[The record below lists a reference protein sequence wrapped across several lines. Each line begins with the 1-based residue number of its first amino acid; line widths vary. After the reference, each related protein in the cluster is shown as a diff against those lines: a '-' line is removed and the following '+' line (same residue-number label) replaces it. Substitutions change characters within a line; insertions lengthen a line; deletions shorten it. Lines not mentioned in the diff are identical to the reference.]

1 MAGNGA
7 HCGSFE
13 LCQSSG
19 HFCEVT
25 MTQQNI
31 FSALAPSS
39 GGALAPVTMSSREI
53 AELVESN
60 HADVRRSIERLAA
73 TVDGKGNPKTPVI
86 TLPPLAEVS
95 NSGPGPKTI
104 SVYHL
109 CKRDS
114 LIVVAQLCPEFTAR
128 IIDRWQELEAA
139 VNNPVTP
146 RVTSPYPPM
155 LIETLAAAVDRGL
168 MSKRS
173 AVARLDAL
181 LGVTLPRRAP
191 RAEPTPAQ
199 LPLELAAPAPVPT
212 PKPKPAPAPFPKII
226 IKNAPFGGVE
236 DLKFILSEVGEYV
249 VGGLSEAG
257 EYVVGGEPVLRA
269 AMRARGLIGETG
281 APTTKGRGLVSR
293 KSNRGYHWR
302 LGELFRFLGAIR

>member
-31 FSALAPSS
+31 FSALVPSS
-39 GGALAPVTMSSREI
+39 VGALAPVTMSSREI
-53 AELVESN
+53 AELVGKQHSN
-60 HADVRRSIERLAA
+60 IKISAERLAEKGVIGTLA
-73 TVDGKGNPKTPVI
+73 TQGFTHNGN
-86 TLPPLAEVS
+86 
-95 NSGPGPKTI
+95 
-104 SVYHL
+104 VYTEYML
-109 CKRDS
+109 NKRDS
-114 LIVVAQLCPEFTAR
+114 LIVVAQNCPEFTAR

-181 LGVTLPRRAP
+181 LGIALPRRAP
-191 RAEPTPAQ
+191 RAEPAPVQ
-199 LPLELAAPAPVPT
+199 LPLELVATASAPVPAPAPAPVPT
-212 PKPKPAPAPFPKII
+212 PKPKPKPTPAPKVT
-226 IKNAPFGGVE
+226 IKAAPFDGFDG
-236 DLKFILSEVGEYV
+236 LNFILA
-249 VGGLSEAG
+249 EAG
-257 EYVVGGEPVLRA
+257 DYVVGGEPALLA
-269 AMRARGLIGETG
+269 AMKAHGLVGETG
-281 APTTKGRGLVSR
+281 VPTTKGRGLVSR

-302 LGELFRFLGAIR
+302 LGELFRFLGATR

>member
-19 HFCEVT
+19 HFCGVT

-31 FSALAPSS
+31 FSALVPSS
-39 GGALAPVTMSSREI
+39 VGALAPVTMSSREI
-53 AELVESN
+53 AELVGKQHSN
-60 HADVRRSIERLAA
+60 IKISAERLAEKGVIGTLA
-73 TVDGKGNPKTPVI
+73 TQGFTHNGN
-86 TLPPLAEVS
+86 
-95 NSGPGPKTI
+95 
-104 SVYHL
+104 VYTEYML
-109 CKRDS
+109 NKRDS
-114 LIVVAQLCPEFTAR
+114 LIVVAQNCPEFTAR

-181 LGVTLPRRAP
+181 LGIALPRRAP
-191 RAEPTPAQ
+191 RAEPTPVQ
-199 LPLELAAPAPVPT
+199 LPLELVATASAPVPAPAPAPVPT
-212 PKPKPAPAPFPKII
+212 PKPKPKPTPAPKVT
-226 IKNAPFGGVE
+226 IKAAPFDGFDG
-236 DLKFILSEVGEYV
+236 LNFILA
-249 VGGLSEAG
+249 EAG
-257 EYVVGGEPVLRA
+257 DYVVGGEPALLV
-269 AMRARGLIGETG
+269 AMKARGLVGETG
-281 APTTKGRGLVSR
+281 VPTAKGRGLVFR
-293 KSNRGYHWR
+293 KGNRGYHWR
-302 LGELFRFLGAIR
+302 LGELFRFLGATR

>member
-1 MAGNGA
+1 
-7 HCGSFE
+7 
-13 LCQSSG
+13 
-19 HFCEVT
+19 

-104 SVYHL
+104 SVYLL

-139 VNNPVTP
+139 VSAPVTP
-146 RVTSPYPPM
+146 RVTEDP
-155 LIETLAAAVDRGL
+155 
-168 MSKRS
+168 
-173 AVARLDAL
+173 AVARLAALRASGLLSAAAGEVAAFRL
-181 LGVTLPRRAP
+181 LGLRPPKVMMDAIRPVVMV
-191 RAEPTPAQ
+191 EPALAQ
-199 LPLELAAPAPVPT
+199 LSLELVATAPAPAPT
-212 PKPKPAPAPFPKII
+212 QKPKPKPAPAPKVTV
-226 IKNAPFGGVE
+226 KDVPFDGFEG
-236 DLKFILSEVGEYV
+236 LNFILA
-249 VGGLSEAG
+249 EAG
-257 EYVVGGEPVLRA
+257 DYVVGGEPALLA
-269 AMRARGLIGETG
+269 AMKAHGLVGETG
-281 APTTKGRGLVSR
+281 VPTAKGRGLVFR
-293 KSNRGYHWR
+293 KGNRGYHWR
-302 LGELFRFLGAIR
+302 LADLFRHLGAIR

>member
-1 MAGNGA
+1 
-7 HCGSFE
+7 
-13 LCQSSG
+13 
-19 HFCEVT
+19 
-25 MTQQNI
+25 
-31 FSALAPSS
+31 
-39 GGALAPVTMSSREI
+39 MSSREI

-155 LIETLAAAVDRGL
+155 IIETLAAAVDRGL

-181 LGVTLPRRAP
+181 LGIALPRRAP
-191 RAEPTPAQ
+191 RAEPAPVQ
-199 LPLELAAPAPVPT
+199 PPLELVATASAPVPAPAPAPVPT
-212 PKPKPAPAPFPKII
+212 PKPKPKPTPAPKVT
-226 IKNAPFGGVE
+226 IKAAPFDGFDG
-236 DLKFILSEVGEYV
+236 LNFILA
-249 VGGLSEAG
+249 EAG
-257 EYVVGGEPVLRA
+257 DYVVGGEPALLA
-269 AMRARGLIGETG
+269 AMKAHGLVGETG
-281 APTTKGRGLVSR
+281 VPTTKGRGLVSR

-302 LGELFRFLGAIR
+302 LADLFRFLGAIR

>member
-31 FSALAPSS
+31 FSALVPSS
-39 GGALAPVTMSSREI
+39 VGALAPVTMSSREI
-53 AELVESN
+53 AELTGKN
-60 HADVRRSIERLAA
+60 HADVLRDIRNMLEVLKKDASIFAGIYKDAYGRDKACFNL
-73 TVDGKGNPKTPVI
+73 PKRE
-86 TLPPLAEVS
+86 TLILVS
-95 NSGPGPKTI
+95 GYSTE
-104 SVYHL
+104 L
-109 CKRDS
+109 R
-114 LIVVAQLCPEFTAR
+114 AR

-181 LGVTLPRRAP
+181 LGIALPRRAP
-191 RAEPTPAQ
+191 RAEPTPVQ
-199 LPLELAAPAPVPT
+199 LPLELVATASAPVPAPAPAPVPT
-212 PKPKPAPAPFPKII
+212 PKPKPKPTPAPKVT
-226 IKNAPFGGVE
+226 IKAAPFDGFDG
-236 DLKFILSEVGEYV
+236 LNFILA
-249 VGGLSEAG
+249 EAG
-257 EYVVGGEPVLRA
+257 DYVVGGEPALLA
-269 AMRARGLIGETG
+269 AMKAHGLVGETG
-281 APTTKGRGLVSR
+281 VPTAKGRGLVFR
-293 KSNRGYHWR
+293 KGNRGYHWR
-302 LGELFRFLGAIR
+302 LGELFRFLGATR

>member
-31 FSALAPSS
+31 FSALVPSS
-39 GGALAPVTMSSREI
+39 VGALAPVTMSSREI
-53 AELVESN
+53 AELVGKQHSN
-60 HADVRRSIERLAA
+60 IKISAERLAEKGVIGTLA
-73 TVDGKGNPKTPVI
+73 TQGFTHNGN
-86 TLPPLAEVS
+86 
-95 NSGPGPKTI
+95 
-104 SVYHL
+104 VYTEYML
-109 CKRDS
+109 NKRDS
-114 LIVVAQLCPEFTAR
+114 LIVVAQNCPEFTAR

-173 AVARLDAL
+173 ALARLDAL
-181 LGVTLPRRAP
+181 LGIALPRRAP
-191 RAEPTPAQ
+191 RAEPTPVQ
-199 LPLELAAPAPVPT
+199 LPLELVATASAPVPAPAPAPVPT
-212 PKPKPAPAPFPKII
+212 PKPKPKPTPAPKVT
-226 IKNAPFGGVE
+226 IKAAPFDGFDG
-236 DLKFILSEVGEYV
+236 LNFILA
-249 VGGLSEAG
+249 EAG
-257 EYVVGGEPVLRA
+257 DYVVGGEPALLA
-269 AMRARGLIGETG
+269 AMKAHGLVGETG
-281 APTTKGRGLVSR
+281 VPTAKGRGLVFR
-293 KSNRGYHWR
+293 KGNRGYHWR
-302 LGELFRFLGAIR
+302 LGELFRFLGATR

>member
-31 FSALAPSS
+31 FSALVPSS
-39 GGALAPVTMSSREI
+39 VGALAPVTMSSREI
-53 AELVESN
+53 AELVGKQHSN
-60 HADVRRSIERLAA
+60 IKISAERLAEKGVIGTLA
-73 TVDGKGNPKTPVI
+73 TQGFTHNGN
-86 TLPPLAEVS
+86 
-95 NSGPGPKTI
+95 
-104 SVYHL
+104 VYTEYML
-109 CKRDS
+109 NKRDS
-114 LIVVAQLCPEFTAR
+114 LIVVAQNCPEFTAR

-181 LGVTLPRRAP
+181 LGIALPRRAP
-191 RAEPTPAQ
+191 RAEPTPVQ
-199 LPLELAAPAPVPT
+199 LPLELVATASAPVPAPAPVPT
-212 PKPKPAPAPFPKII
+212 PKPKPKPTPAPKVT
-226 IKNAPFGGVE
+226 IKAAPFDGFDG
-236 DLKFILSEVGEYV
+236 LNFILA
-249 VGGLSEAG
+249 EAG
-257 EYVVGGEPVLRA
+257 DYVVGGEPALLA
-269 AMRARGLIGETG
+269 AMKAHGLVGETG
-281 APTTKGRGLVSR
+281 VPTAKGRGLVFR
-293 KSNRGYHWR
+293 KGNRGYHWR
-302 LGELFRFLGAIR
+302 LGELFRFLGATR